1 MTISL
6 RMTSPL
12 WCHIHA
18 DLSRPHAFAF
28 ERVGFLTCG
37 PSNLPA
43 GDLLLLAQE
52 WHTVDDTDYI
62 DKATVGACI
71 GPRAF
76 RKILQ
81 QAYGSPSTILHVHR
95 HEHFGMPGFSR
106 TDILSM
112 REFVPG
118 FFNACRSRPH
128 GALVL
133 SRDAAAG
140 HVWLDPAARPLEI
153 ETFHI
158 LGQPIRTWSIR

>member
-1 MTISL
+1 MKISL
-6 RMTSPL
+6 RIASPL
-12 WCHIHA
+12 WRHIHA
-18 DLSRPHAFAF
+18 DLTRPHAFAF
-28 ERVGFLTCG
+28 ERVGFLTCR
-37 PSNLPA
+37 PTSLP
-43 GDLLLLAQE
+43 GSDLLLLAQD
-52 WHTVDDTDYI
+52 WHAVDDTDYV
-62 DKATVGACI
+62 DKPTVGACI

-81 QAYGSPSTILHVHR
+81 HAYGSPCTVLHVHR
-95 HEHFGMPGFSR
+95 HEHLGVPEFSR

-140 HVWLDPAARPLEI
+140 HVWLDPTARQFEI
-153 ETFHI
+153 ESFRI
-158 LGQPIRTWSIR
+158 LGQPIRTWSTR